1 MAKWWLDGR
10 EGQKTATCGAL
21 DISVVAKFQ
30 FQLPPVFFRLSQFFD
45 PRLYLLY
52 RFKYGTIEDL
62 NIAFP
67 GDMRFRVAQDALYD
81 FVLGSDFIQVRGKSP
96 PERVPTELR
105 QTDGL

>member
-1 MAKWWLDGR
+1 VAKWWLDGAGGR
-10 EGQKTATCGAL
+10 ETATRAAL
-21 DISVVAKFQ
+21 GNDHLAKFQ
-30 FQLPPVFFRLSQFFD
+30 FQLPSIFFGLSQFFD

-67 GDMRFRVAQDALYD
+67 GDVRFRVTQDALYD

-96 PERVPTELR
+96 PERVPTVPR